1 MFELFIFNMM
11 IDIILL
17 LFYLF
22 YQFLLHFLLF
32 LPPYQLSL
40 LFYFYNSSCFISNNL
55 SLSSTTY
62 IFITICL
69 QVILYYIMCS
79 IKNFQQYI
87 SILSS
92 PGLCAIVVI
101 HHIYIFYFCFTQS
114 FIIYRDLEKKLS
126 YIYLHSFY
134 LCCSSLLC
142 INSYFYLV
150 LFFFCLT
157 HFHLHVLQYTS
168 VGEFFSFYE
177 SEKVFIVLYFL
188 NVLSLVTYFQI
199 DRFYPV
205 RQSYC

>member
-1 MFELFIFNMM
+1 M

-101 HHIYIFYFCFTQS
+101 HHIYIYFIS
-114 FIIYRDLEKKLS
+114 A
-126 YIYLHSFY
+126 LHSHLSFTEIWKKNY
-134 LCCSSLLC
+134 L
-142 INSYFYLV
+142 IFTYI
-150 LFFFCLT
+150 
-157 HFHLHVLQYTS
+157 
-168 VGEFFSFYE
+168 
-177 SEKVFIVLYFL
+177 VFICVALPSF
-188 NVLSLVTYFQI
+188 V
-199 DRFYPV
+199 
-205 RQSYC
+205 